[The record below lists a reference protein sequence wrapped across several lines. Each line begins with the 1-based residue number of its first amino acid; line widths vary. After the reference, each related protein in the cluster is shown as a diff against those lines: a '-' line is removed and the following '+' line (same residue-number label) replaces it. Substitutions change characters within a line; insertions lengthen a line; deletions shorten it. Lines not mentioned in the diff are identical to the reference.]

1 MKVPDVKFYSEK
13 TKKFYKL
20 LKTKT
25 WPTVEISGI
34 HMHRIKEVDP
44 KTDTELKLKT
54 LGRIYGIILDTCT
67 GLGYTAILAA
77 KRKGVRK
84 VITVEKDE
92 NVIHIAKLNPFS
104 KELFENP
111 KIELRIAD
119 ITKEIKKFDNEF
131 FNFIIHDPPRISI
144 APELYSLNF
153 YKQMFRVL
161 KNNGKIFHYVGRPG
175 IKRRK
180 MYIKGI
186 INRLRL
192 AGFKSIDKK
201 DYALGL
207 LIRK

>member
-84 VITVEKDE
+84 VITVEKDK

-175 IKRRK
+175 IKQRK

-207 LIRK
+207 FIRK